1 MQVQEDINTVKY
13 DNIFQQA
20 TVNITAT
27 HHWINNQMRVK
38 LLPFHLTLQ
47 QYHVLRILQLQF
59 PLPATI
65 NLIKTKMLDKMSDA
79 SRIVERLI
87 QKNLVVKSNNLND
100 RRAADIHL
108 APAGQQLLAD
118 IAKLPITET
127 LLADKLTTTE
137 AEQLNLLLDKL
148 RT

>member
-13 DNIFQQA
+13 ENIFQQA
-20 TVNITAT
+20 VMNITTT
-27 HHWINNQMRVK
+27 HHWLNNQMRDK
-38 LLPFHLTLQ
+38 LSPFDLTVQ
-47 QYHVLRILQLQF
+47 QYHVLRILQHRF
-59 PLPATI
+59 PMPATI
-65 NLIKTKMLDKMSDA
+65 NLIKRRMLDKMSDA

-87 QKNLVVKSNNLND
+87 QKHLVVKSNNLSD
-100 RRAADIHL
+100 RRASDIHL